1 MRRAENHRRAGP
13 GTSNP
18 VWDRGQARYSDM
30 RRVGSCLP
38 KVGGTTGALAPL
50 VPMDEGRFASL
61 KPFGSWRPEGFS
73 ELTMSIQD
81 DPMAMTITQQMVM
94 AHYNEYWGL
103 ATEVL
108 RYAFSEKAQ
117 DAPFIAEF
125 LLGSDDEP
133 LYVYATIGMS
143 ESPQPGAPDGRRV
156 ELFVYS
162 GRPLDELKQA
172 LAMLA
177 IYPFQNGIA
186 LGPLDTIYGGR
197 AIVDGS
203 PL

>member
-1 MRRAENHRRAGP
+1 
-13 GTSNP
+13 
-18 VWDRGQARYSDM
+18 
-30 RRVGSCLP
+30 
-38 KVGGTTGALAPL
+38 
-50 VPMDEGRFASL
+50 
-61 KPFGSWRPEGFS
+61 
-73 ELTMSIQD
+73 MSIQD

-203 PL
+203 PLSAILLALPLREPEEFAVIDLGDYQVQMLMVTPISESERQFCVAQEPLKLLSVFASQGVDVADLFRPSAV

>member
-1 MRRAENHRRAGP
+1 
-13 GTSNP
+13 
-18 VWDRGQARYSDM
+18 
-30 RRVGSCLP
+30 
-38 KVGGTTGALAPL
+38 
-50 VPMDEGRFASL
+50 
-61 KPFGSWRPEGFS
+61 
-73 ELTMSIQD
+73 MSIQD

-94 AHYNEYWGL
+94 AHYNQYWGI

-108 RYAFSEKAQ
+108 RYAFSERPQ

-125 LLGSDDEP
+125 LLGSDAEP

-143 ESPQPGAPDGRRV
+143 EAPQPGAAGGRRI
-156 ELFVYS
+156 ELFMYS

-197 AIVDGS
+197 GLVDGS
-203 PL
+203 ALSAILLALPLREPEEFAVIDLGDYQVQMLMVTPISESERRFCVDQEPLKLLSVFASQGVDVADLFRPSAV